1 MLIAYISFICMG
13 SLRHKKRMAYSIPN
27 ETASEVSRLG
37 PIFGVNWS
45 KEVALFLE
53 AWVAYLQAAEKL
65 RAEGK
70 IKTALN
76 HLPLPTYLQ
85 IPSNDI
91 GLGILPEELEANAN
105 ADSFNRLYFDSA
117 LRKLEEAFNAVYLCE
132 RYGTPTADEEEE

>member
-1 MLIAYISFICMG
+1 MG

-45 KEVALFLE
+45 KEVALFLK

-70 IKTALN
+70 IRTALD
-76 HLPLPTYLQ
+76 HVPLPTFLE
-85 IPSNDI
+85 IPSNDLD
-91 GLGILPEELEANAN
+91 LGILAEELKANAS
-105 ADSFNRLYFDSA
+105 ADDIVHLHHHSV

-132 RYGTPTADEEEE
+132 RYGTPIDEEEE